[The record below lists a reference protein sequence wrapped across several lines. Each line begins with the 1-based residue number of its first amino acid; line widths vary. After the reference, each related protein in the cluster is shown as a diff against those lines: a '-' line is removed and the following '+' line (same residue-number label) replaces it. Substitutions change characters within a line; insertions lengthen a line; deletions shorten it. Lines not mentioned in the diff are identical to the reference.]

1 MKNFTVYRLRILNNS
16 EEEQLLSQFNGTN
29 DLLEEFYLYY
39 QRLSKENVDYFDSKG
54 NKRTFSITTEIEF
67 VKEERKL
74 ISDLDS
80 AYTGEEFEIR
90 NGNSNN
96 LNYLVSENE
105 LQSRKMFSFIHIPKN
120 SKKGYV
126 VFENK
131 SKHGVKIIFEREF
144 NRFLKERGYEKFS
157 LIMTPGLNFN
167 YLSSMIEKGKL
178 KKVRLID
185 YRYSN
190 EVQLSL
196 WGNINL
202 NININGEEIRELKFN
217 SKTENSLFK
226 NELYKLFFSKIDM
239 EEKIIF
245 MNQYDVDE
253 ISFEINYNDSSK
265 TFYLKD
271 KNKMRANIDIS
282 NKLEYLDSEPT
293 YSSMKKVALELI
305 HEILGYGSSD
315 FEQVA

>member
-202 NININGEEIRELKFN
+202 NINGEEIRELKFN